1 MLKRS
6 ILSKHSFLIPDH
18 KRKAITVFNKVLSD
32 ALVDI
37 LYQNEESPFY
47 SKNLQRVSTINRYL
61 YLVSDF
67 I

>member
-18 KRKAITVFNKVLSD
+18 KRKAITIFNMMLSD

-37 LYQNEESPFY
+37 LYQIKELSFY
-47 SKNLQRVSTINRYL
+47 
-61 YLVSDF
+61 
-67 I
+67 

>member
-37 LYQNEESPFY
+37 LYQIKELSFY
-47 SKNLQRVSTINRYL
+47 
-61 YLVSDF
+61 
-67 I
+67 